1 MKLTLPQL
9 RKLVESTV
17 KDVMKSKRSLRE
29 TFGDETD
36 DPNHPMHDY
45 ESNLEG
51 QECPDCGGTNTVSNE
66 SVPSMMGYG
75 TDDSSHCN
83 DCDSDFSFDSSA
95 SFTASLIFDSA
106 SLVTVPSSYS
116 TSLIVFNVSEK
127 CIP

>member
-83 DCDSDFSFDSSA
+83 DCDSDFSFDPFSGRPNSSK
-95 SFTASLIFDSA
+95 TGGMKASLDRHVKESRMR
-106 SLVTVPSSYS
+106 TRRR
-116 TSLIVFNVSEK
+116 
-127 CIP
+127 